1 MNSYSCFVVWFEL
14 CVFTHF
20 FPLAIIFPP
29 VISVKSVTDDSL
41 HVSVGAS
48 EESENM
54 SVNQL
59 YPLIYEVIFWENTSN
74 AEVKRLCSIGL

>member
-1 MNSYSCFVVWFEL
+1 MK
-14 CVFTHF
+14 T
-20 FPLAIIFPP
+20 IIFPP

-59 YPLIYEVIFWENTSN
+59 YPLIYEVIFGKTLQMLRE
-74 AEVKRLCSIGL
+74 KF